1 MARISPARV
10 IALRTL
16 ERVGAGE
23 YASDTLRQ
31 LSASAEP
38 RDAGLASQIV
48 FGCLRFQ
55 KQLDFL
61 IETYSGRKITKLD
74 QPVLLA
80 LRSATFQLRYLE
92 RVPAHA
98 AVHDAVEWVKL
109 RTQSAAGF
117 VNAVLRKVNREPVKW
132 PDSATALSIPQWIL
146 ERWTDHFGRKQAEGI
161 AAAALNEPVAYIR
174 VSAGAEPPAGISVEA
189 THVTG
194 AYRVR
199 SELPPAIR
207 LHDISSQAIVP
218 LLGLEPGDTYLD
230 LCAAP
235 GNKTLQALETPLS
248 LAAACDI
255 SPARIRSV
263 PPVCHRVVADATQPL
278 PFWRKFRKVFID
290 APCSGTGTLARN
302 PEIKWRLQPGDL
314 GRFADRQIRIA
325 EQGVGALE
333 PGGTLVYA
341 TCSLEAE
348 ENEDVVQQILTVHTQ
363 LELQRELWRLPGRDE
378 GDGFYA
384 AVLRKRV
391 QPMRT
396 AEQGA
401 GAGCDAR
408 EGTA

>member
-1 MARISPARV
+1 MARVSPARV

-23 YASDTLRQ
+23 YASDTLRH

-61 IETYSGRKITKLD
+61 IETYSARKITKLD
-74 QPVLLA
+74 APVVLA
-80 LRSATFQLRYLE
+80 LRIAIFQLRYLE

-98 AVHDAVEWVKL
+98 AVQDAVESVKL
-109 RTQSAAGF
+109 RARSAAGF
-117 VNAVLRKVNREPVKW
+117 VNAVLRKVNRERIEW
-132 PDSATALSIPQWIL
+132 PNRATALSVPEWML
-146 ERWTDHFGRKQAEGI
+146 DRWTTHFGHNEAEAI
-161 AAAALNEPVAYIR
+161 AAAALGEPAAYIR
-174 VSAGAEPPAGISVEA
+174 LAPGTDPPTGISLEPTPIA
-189 THVTG
+189 G

-199 SELPPAIR
+199 SEPPSGIR

-248 LAAACDI
+248 LAVACDI
-255 SPARIRSV
+255 SAARIRSI
-263 PPVCHRVVADATQPL
+263 PAVCHRAVADATQPL
-278 PFWRKFRKVFID
+278 PFGRRFRRVFID

-314 GRFADRQIRIA
+314 GRFADRQLRIA
-325 EQGVGALE
+325 EQGVRALE

-341 TCSLEAE
+341 TCSLETE
-348 ENEDVVQQILTVHTQ
+348 ENEAVVKHNLSAHAE

-384 AVLRKRV
+384 AVLRKR
-391 QPMRT
+391 
-396 AEQGA
+396 G
-401 GAGCDAR
+401 
-408 EGTA
+408 